1 MEFFPILYML
11 KRKSSFRFDAMSR
24 IAQLFVTEYSIASRK
39 WNVRGA
45 IGFGTSA
52 RGSCVANDTFIVW
65 PTAIKTKDPVL
76 PLPAG
81 HGYAR

>member
-1 MEFFPILYML
+1 MAGQNE
-11 KRKSSFRFDAMSR
+11 RSSPVVM
-24 IAQLFVTEYSIASRK
+24 QY
-39 WNVRGA
+39 
-45 IGFGTSA
+45 
-52 RGSCVANDTFIVW
+52 VANDTYIVW